1 VTSRV
6 DESGTEM
13 FRLRWKG
20 CEAAEDSWRTREQL
34 GDDDDCKALL
44 ASFLADVHKKV
55 GFKETATLKRVNAA
69 GNSIVEEVVL
79 KG

>member
-1 VTSRV
+1 VTSRI

-34 GDDDDCKALL
+34 GDSDNCKALL
-44 ASFLADVHKKV
+44 ASFHANVHKKV
-55 GFKETATLKRVNAA
+55 GFKETATVTRVNAA

-79 KG
+79 KE